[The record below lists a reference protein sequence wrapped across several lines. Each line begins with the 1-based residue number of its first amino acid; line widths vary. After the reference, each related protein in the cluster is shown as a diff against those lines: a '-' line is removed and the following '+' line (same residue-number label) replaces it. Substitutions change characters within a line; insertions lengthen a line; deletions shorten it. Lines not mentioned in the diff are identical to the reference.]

1 MGGEEEALFG
11 GFLFG
16 NALFGGGAAASAV
29 VVASSPGCLHIS
41 EELLTTLTLS
51 IEVCDAE

>member
-1 MGGEEEALFG
+1 MGGEEEAIFG

-29 VVASSPGCLHIS
+29 
-41 EELLTTLTLS
+41 
-51 IEVCDAE
+51 EVTPLIVPICVTGEWPTYSFAVNLEC

>member
-16 NALFGGGAAASAV
+16 NALFGGGGAEASAAEV
-29 VVASSPGCLHIS
+29 TPLIVPICLTGEWPTYSFAINL
-41 EELLTTLTLS
+41 E
-51 IEVCDAE
+51 C